1 MKSEYLCQLFFASK
15 HVYANKRL
23 RISNEILW
31 LFCFFTDPLFL
42 MKTATVAKKRRD
54 ECLERPTKLQKPNYF
69 LNNETLA
76 GKLSCKLL
84 TLEPHLKH
92 RITLV

>member
-1 MKSEYLCQLFFASK
+1 MPIIFCFETCTYMQIKDCEFLMKYC
-15 HVYANKRL
+15 RC
-23 RISNEILW
+23 I
-31 LFCFFTDPLFL
+31 CFFTDPLFL

-69 LNNETLA
+69 LNNEMLA

-84 TLEPHLKH
+84 TLEPHLKD

>member
-1 MKSEYLCQLFFASK
+1 MPIIFCFETCNMQIKDCEFLMKYCG
-15 HVYANKRL
+15 
-23 RISNEILW
+23 I
-31 LFCFFTDPLFL
+31 CFFTDPLFL

-69 LNNETLA
+69 LNCKTLA

-84 TLEPHLKH
+84 TLKPHLKD

>member
-1 MKSEYLCQLFFASK
+1 
-15 HVYANKRL
+15 
-23 RISNEILW
+23 
-31 LFCFFTDPLFL
+31 

-69 LNNETLA
+69 LNCETLA

-84 TLEPHLKH
+84 TLEPHLKD
-92 RITLV
+92 RITLVLKRRNSKLKLLTSLYNMILAF

>member
-1 MKSEYLCQLFFASK
+1 
-15 HVYANKRL
+15 
-23 RISNEILW
+23 
-31 LFCFFTDPLFL
+31 

-92 RITLV
+92 RVTLVQKRRNSKLKLLTSLYNMILALKMKSRS